1 MSELDYSKLCSNYIC
16 NHNDGC
22 CMESCEFYNHN
33 ECPVVYVN
41 CLLGEKDK
49 TISDLESKLAK
60 KDTEITRRLRLQDDE
75 FLEERKEMEQQI
87 ADLEAKLAE
96 SEEAQKKAY
105 QEGFLQKLFDK
116 DMEIS
121 QLKRRLVEK
130 VKIISKLKEAN
141 DSFSFIDYYI
151 CKHLGKNNIYPKDVS
166 DFVESFDQLKQKLTE
181 KEETIN
187 NLEQQCLI
195 CNKDQENERL
205 KQQLAEKDKEIAFLK
220 GFKDAITSTI
230 DNQIKQLKGVK

>member
-22 CMESCEFYNHN
+22 CMESCEFYNHD

-49 TISDLESKLAK
+49 TISDLESKLAQ
-60 KDTEITRRLRLQDDE
+60 KDAEITRRLRLQDDE
-75 FLEERKEMEQQI
+75 FLEERRQLEEQN
-87 ADLEAKLAE
+87 E
-96 SEEAQKKAY
+96 
-105 QEGFLQKLFDK
+105 
-116 DMEIS
+116 
-121 QLKRRLVEK
+121 RLV
-130 VKIISKLKEAN
+130 KERDGHYEN
-141 DSFSFIDYYI
+141 YSI
-151 CKHLGKNNIYPKDVS
+151 CWKDN
-166 DFVESFDQLKQKLTE
+166 ERLKQQLTE